1 MDTDCT
7 GAAPGRHVQKGTAAR
22 DAAILECRHPR
33 EDAVHK
39 TPTSPGTVLC
49 PICRR
54 PLTWA
59 PDRWLGTFGCE
70 RCGQFSDFGSAAQS
84 PRRAP
89 VTLRGFA
96 GPDDAFR
103 KS

>member
-1 MDTDCT
+1 
-7 GAAPGRHVQKGTAAR
+7 
-22 DAAILECRHPR
+22 
-33 EDAVHK
+33 VHSL

-59 PDRWLGTFGCE
+59 PDRWLATFECE

-84 PRRAP
+84 ARKVPA
-89 VTLRGFA
+89 TLHGHA
-96 GPDDAFR
+96 GPDDIFR